1 VQAFLLELESLA
13 SLHEG
18 DAEKM
23 AQLKALYLYAQ
34 ELVSWSDAPAEISPL
49 PAFHVALLFY
59 PRLSPANTLF
69 SIYSF

>member
-1 VQAFLLELESLA
+1 MKKSSSAGCSIAEREQLNAERVQAFLLELESLA

-34 ELVSWSDAPAEISPL
+34 ELVS
-49 PAFHVALLFY
+49 
-59 PRLSPANTLF
+59 
-69 SIYSF
+69 